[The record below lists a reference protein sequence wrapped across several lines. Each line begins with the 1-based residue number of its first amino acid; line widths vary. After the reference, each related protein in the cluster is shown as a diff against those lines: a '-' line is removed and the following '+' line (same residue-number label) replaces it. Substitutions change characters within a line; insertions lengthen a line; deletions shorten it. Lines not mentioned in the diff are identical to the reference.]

1 MNDCVIL
8 REMPTACGR
17 RFGHATLNAPQRLNA
32 LSLDMIDHHQ
42 RGGDLL
48 DRAVFFNH
56 QSTSPL
62 SAISSI

>member
-1 MNDCVIL
+1 MIAQSDIL
-8 REMPTACGR
+8 KT
-17 RFGHATLNAPQRLNA
+17 
-32 LSLDMIDHHQ
+32 LDMIDHHQ